1 MDDVLDNISQKLT
14 VIAQMQAQQTG
25 GTSAAQVSRVIDE
38 SSSSVQNS
46 STVNRDVTN
55 EITKNVTNEITRNVD
70 VHSPNDENTGIYFS
84 SGSTPIV
91 LSDTTEWKRFDF
103 GFLATAVNIRSTD
116 EIEIT
121 YQRPDGGLG
130 DIIHLSNKALPFSDG
145 GQAGVGSAF
154 LWVRKAESASSNPEV
169 QVIAR

>member
-55 EITKNVTNEITRNVD
+55 EITKNVTNDITRNVD
-70 VHSPNDENTGIYFS
+70 VHTPNDENTGIYFS

-103 GFLATAVNIRSTD
+103 GVLATAVNIRSTD

-121 YQRPDGGLG
+121 YQRPDGGLR

>member
-55 EITKNVTNEITRNVD
+55 EITKNVTNDITRNVD

-130 DIIHLSNKALPFSDG
+130 DIIRLSNKALPFSDG